1 MLTSQI
7 SVKCRFTAIAL
18 VLFLHGCSDEK
29 IEVAP
34 PRTVRAMEAN
44 PQAMLMSAQASG
56 KIEARFTSD
65 VGFLVSGRLISRNVD
80 VGAVVKVGDMLAL
93 IDPTDF
99 QNKLEAAQ
107 AQMSAAQADVDQ
119 ATPQEG
125 RYRKLLSQGFTTQA
139 DYDIA
144 LRALQNAQANL
155 KAAQAN
161 LRLSEDQLK
170 YTQLLAP
177 TDGVVTLT
185 GADNGQVVQAGQM
198 VVQIARLDEREAVFS
213 VSPQRI
219 AFAHPG
225 LSAQVWPQDMPD
237 AKIAGSIREIA
248 PNADPVTGTYTV
260 KISLP
265 NAPDSL
271 RLGTIVTG
279 QAEVAGGVMTRIP
292 ATALLQTGEQPQVWV
307 VAQPGNVVK
316 KTPVTVVRYDTDAV
330 TVSKGLVKGDLVV
343 IAGVNSLAEGQ
354 QVNLQKVADP

>member
-1 MLTSQI
+1 MLTFRIGVTCQLAA
-7 SVKCRFTAIAL
+7 VAFT
-18 VLFLHGCSDEK
+18 LFLYGCSEEK
-29 IEVAP
+29 VEAPP
-34 PRTVRAMEAN
+34 PRTVRVMEAN
-44 PQAMLMSAQASG
+44 PQEMLLSAQASG
-56 KIEARFTSD
+56 QIEARYTSS

-80 VGAVVKVGDMLAL
+80 VGAMVAVGDMLAQ

-99 QNKLEAAQ
+99 RNKVEASQ
-107 AQMSAAQADVDQ
+107 AQLSAAQADVDQ
-119 ATPQEG
+119 AAPQEI

-139 DYDIA
+139 DYDVA

-161 LRLSEDQLK
+161 LRLAEDQLK

-177 TDGVVTLT
+177 TEGVVTQT
-185 GADNGQVVQAGQM
+185 GADNGQVLQAGQM

-225 LSAQVWPQDMPD
+225 MSAQVWPQDTPD

-265 NAPDSL
+265 NAPASL

-279 QAEVAGGVMTRIP
+279 RAEVEGGVMTRVP

-307 VAQPGNVVK
+307 VAQPDNTVK
-316 KTPVTVVRYDTDAV
+316 KTPVTVVRYDSDAV

-343 IAGVNSLAEGQ
+343 VAGVNSLAEGQ
-354 QVNLQKVADP
+354 QVNLQKVAGP